1 MFKFTVGEA
10 QFISLCIEWFL
21 YGKISVLCALNCT
34 VTLAKEV
41 QLFPGL
47 GLYSGIFAIYLQCPK
62 KESRSAMFI
71 FYVLCLLY
79 FLSTATVV
87 GDLLGAILAI
97 HVAVSNNSIRS
108 LKNTFFFISY
118 AGCTITS
125 AWSWHAENVFSPFVC
140 QGRSNWLLWSHRPI
154 YLGTHK
160 HYHPFYPPKSPKIY
174 RCWIMWGKNI
184 YIVIIPSFL
193 AITYIGQSISLH
205 LINRFRFIPSTSFLG
220 SCRSPT

>member
-10 QFISLCIEWFL
+10 QFISLCLEWFL

-97 HVAVSNNSIRS
+97 HVAVSNNSIHS
-108 LKNTFFFISY
+108 LKNMFFLSVMQDALSLQFGIDMLKMYFRLSFVKAAVIGCCDLIAQFILVR
-118 AGCTITS
+118 INIII
-125 AWSWHAENVFSPFVC
+125 HFIHLNLR
-140 QGRSNWLLWSHRPI
+140 RS
-154 YLGTHK
+154 TD
-160 HYHPFYPPKSPKIY
+160 
-174 RCWIMWGKNI
+174 
-184 YIVIIPSFL
+184 V
-193 AITYIGQSISLH
+193 
-205 LINRFRFIPSTSFLG
+205 G
-220 SCRSPT
+220 SCGEKISMS